1 MVEPIED
8 DTWVPLDWP
17 IPPHLVKQIQA
28 AAMQNGRTFN
38 EEFTYRM
45 MVKLGWTPPSQTH

>member
-8 DTWVPLDWP
+8 DTWVRWDEP
-17 IPPHLVKQIQA
+17 IPPHLVEPLRA
-28 AAMQNGRTFN
+28 AAIQNGRTFN

-45 MVKLGWTPPSQTH
+45 MVATGMIPPSQTH